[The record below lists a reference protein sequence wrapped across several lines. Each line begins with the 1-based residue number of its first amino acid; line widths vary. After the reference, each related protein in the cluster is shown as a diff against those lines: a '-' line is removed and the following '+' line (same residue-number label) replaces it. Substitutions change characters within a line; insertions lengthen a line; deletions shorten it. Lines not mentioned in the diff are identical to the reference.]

1 MYIKWLIIFYVEF
14 GAFRKNVVNPFFS
27 VIFTQSFFVFEFKV
41 QAGGE
46 SHNQEHLFLIMGI
59 IEDFGEGVKWDEI
72 GRGMRLAGDEG
83 VC

>member
-1 MYIKWLIIFYVEF
+1 
-14 GAFRKNVVNPFFS
+14 
-27 VIFTQSFFVFEFKV
+27 V
-41 QAGGE
+41 QVGGGE